1 MYRGTKYGHN
11 MLVKELTTMLMN
23 PVFPQSCQYDS
34 YEESNFLDGYVDA
47 LQALVIHYEKF
58 ENPLTANNIAL
69 VQTNGEEYI
78 FLVDTEQERF
88 EIVQVSPIN
97 EDMIVTNSVSVRRL
111 SVEPKE

>member
-1 MYRGTKYGHN
+1 
-11 MLVKELTTMLMN
+11 MLMN
-23 PVFPQSCQYDS
+23 PIFPQSCQYDS

-47 LQALVIHYEKF
+47 LQALVTHYEKL

-78 FLVDTEQERF
+78 FLVDTEQQYF
-88 EIVQVSPIN
+88 DIVQVSPID
-97 EDMIVTNSVSVRRL
+97 EDMAVTSSMSIRRL